1 MSTSTFVV
9 VQPKRRVLDPG
20 GLRPLVESYFDHLVS
35 QGYRESTLGH
45 FGYIV
50 RHFCYWLN
58 RANIAIAEVND
69 GVVKGFAAHRCKCPG
84 NRPSE
89 AISAASISG
98 TRKFIAFLE
107 QTQVIH
113 RPAPPLGDDRLQAY
127 VDWLRQHRG
136 SSETTISEYCDVINQ
151 LLPRLGPDPRKYD
164 AVLVRGVIIAE
175 SQRRSSV
182 HMKRYVT
189 TLRSYLR
196 FLITQGQCAPTL
208 DQAVPG
214 VRHSTYSNI
223 PRFLPA
229 TKVEKLI
236 NSCDTATPAGI
247 RDRAILLLLARLGLR
262 AGDIMDLRIDDIDWQ
277 EGTLRVCGKGRREA
291 TLPLPQDAGDALL
304 KYLTEA
310 RPAVPIA
317 NVFLRRKAPCGKFLH
332 SKAVGRIVGRA
343 LVRAGI
349 DNAPARGAHLLR
361 HSAAAMM
368 LQAGA
373 PLATIG
379 TVLRHR
385 NVSTTAHYARVDF
398 QALKQIAQPWPGGAS
413 C

>member
-1 MSTSTFVV
+1 MSTSTFAA
-9 VQPKRRVLDPG
+9 VQPKRRALDPG
-20 GLRPLVESYFDHLVS
+20 ALRPLVESYFDHLVS

-58 RANIAIAEVND
+58 QANIAVAEVND
-69 GVVKGFAAHRCKCPG
+69 GVLKEFAAHRCKCPG
-84 NRPSE
+84 NRASQT
-89 AISAASISG
+89 ISAPSISG
-98 TRKFIAFLE
+98 ARMFICFLE
-107 QTQVIH
+107 RDQVIH
-113 RPAPPLGDDRLQAY
+113 RPTSPLSDDRLHAY

-136 SSETTISEYCDVINQ
+136 SSETTISEYRDVINQ
-151 LLPRLGPDPRKYD
+151 LLPRLGPDPSKYD
-164 AVLVRGVIIAE
+164 AALVRGVIIAE

-182 HMKRYVT
+182 GMKRYVT

-214 VRHSTYSNI
+214 VCHSTYSNI
-223 PRFLPA
+223 PKFLPA

-236 NSCDTATPAGI
+236 NSCNTATPAGI

-262 AGDIMDLRIDDIDWQ
+262 AGDINMLRIDDIDWQ
-277 EGTLRVCGKGRREA
+277 HGTLRVCGKGRRQA
-291 TLPLPQDAGDALL
+291 TLPLPQDVGDALM
-304 KYLTEA
+304 KYLTET
-310 RPAVPIA
+310 RPDVPIA
-317 NVFLRRKAPCGKFLH
+317 KVFLRAKAPCRPFFH
-332 SKAVGRIVGRA
+332 WNAVGKIVCRA
-343 LVRAGI
+343 LIRAGI
-349 DNAPARGAHLLR
+349 DDAPARGAHLLR
-361 HSAAAMM
+361 HSAAAML

-379 TVLRHR
+379 TVLRHQG
-385 NVSTTAHYARVDF
+385 VSTTANYARVDF
-398 QALKQIAQPWPGGAS
+398 RALKQIAQPWPGGAS

>member
-1 MSTSTFVV
+1 MSTSTFAV
-9 VQPKRRVLDPG
+9 VQPKRRTLDPG
-20 GLRPLVESYFDHLVS
+20 ALRPLVESYCAHLVS

-45 FGYIV
+45 LGYIV

-58 RANIAIAEVND
+58 QANIAVAEVND
-69 GVVKGFAAHRCKCPG
+69 GVLKEFAAHRCKCPG
-84 NRPSE
+84 NRASQT
-89 AISAASISG
+89 ISAPSIAG
-98 TRKFIAFLE
+98 AQEFIGFLE
-107 QTQVIH
+107 RAQVIH
-113 RPAPPLGDDRLQAY
+113 RPAPPLGDDRLHAD

-136 SSETTISEYCDVINQ
+136 SSEMTISGYRDVMNQ
-151 LLPRLGPDPRKYD
+151 LLPRLGPDARKYD
-164 AVLVRGVIIAE
+164 AALVRGVIIAE
-175 SQRRSSV
+175 SRRRSSAD
-182 HMKRYVT
+182 MKRYVT

-223 PRFLPA
+223 PKFLPA

-291 TLPLPQDAGDALL
+291 TLPLPQDVGDALL

-317 NVFLRRKAPCGKFLH
+317 NVFLRWKAPCGQFLH
-332 SKAVGRIVGRA
+332 SKAIGRIVGRA

-361 HSAAAMM
+361 HSAAAM
-368 LQAGA
+368 LLEAGA

-398 QALKQIAQPWPGGAS
+398 RALKQIAQPWPGGAS